1 MSLEAISQ
9 RAAGATGMF
18 LRKHGPVIL
27 TGAGIA
33 GFAATTYLVGKAVL
47 RAQEPLEA
55 RKKRIREVA
64 NVEITESYT
73 EKDRTRAIGRVW
85 IIESAKIV
93 RIFAAPIAIGGV
105 SVLCI
110 VTAHGLMRR
119 QQASLVAAYMALDK
133 GFRAYRAR
141 VQEEYGAE
149 KELEL
154 YRGVRV
160 RRIEDDGED
169 YVACEIDPDDFIP
182 SIYGK
187 FFDESNA
194 NWTKTPEWNLQF
206 VRGQQNYANDR
217 LQAYGYVFLNEVYEW
232 LGLPRTQAGQ
242 IVGWRKKGNGDGFV
256 DFGIYDIGDENQRA
270 FVNGLEASCFLDFN
284 VDGPITI

>member
-1 MSLEAISQ
+1 MNVEAFSQ

-18 LRKHGPVIL
+18 LRKHGPTIL
-27 TGAGIA
+27 TGVGIA
-33 GFAATTYLVGKAVL
+33 GFGATTYLVGKAVL
-47 RAQEPLEA
+47 RAQEPLEDA
-55 RKKRIREVA
+55 KKRVQEVA
-64 NVEITESYT
+64 NTEVTATYT
-73 EKDRTRAIGRVW
+73 EKDRVRAVGKVW
-85 IIESAKIV
+85 IVEHLKIV
-93 RIFAAPIAIGGV
+93 RIFAPAIVTGGV

-110 VTAHGLMRR
+110 ISAHGLMRR

-141 VQEEYGAE
+141 IAEEYGPE

-160 RRIEDDGED
+160 RQITNDGED
-169 YVACEIDPDDFIP
+169 ITACEIDPDDFIP

-187 FFDESNA
+187 FFDESNP

-217 LQAYGYVFLNEVYEW
+217 LQGYGYVFLNEVYEW

-242 IVGWRKKGNGDGFV
+242 TVGWKKKGNGDGFV
-256 DFGIYDIGDENQRA
+256 DFGIYDIGDESSRA
-270 FVNGLEASCFLDFN
+270 FVNGLEATCFLDFN
-284 VDGPITI
+284 VDGPISI